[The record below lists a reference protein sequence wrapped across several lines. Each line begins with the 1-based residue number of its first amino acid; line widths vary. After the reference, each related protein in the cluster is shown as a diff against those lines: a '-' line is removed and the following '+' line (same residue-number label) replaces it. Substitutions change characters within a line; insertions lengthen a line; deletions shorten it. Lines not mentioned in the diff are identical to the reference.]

1 MNAPNVNY
9 SFIWVHTQTGGNRI
23 VSLFRQPVP
32 ERKSD
37 HTSWSTACS
46 FKDKISEDKIK
57 TPNRNVN
64 KQKKRGKHGPRPW
77 IAQERPTRER
87 NPTVRG
93 GGIRDSSTPRHIKAA
108 SRRRL
113 QTLVFLSPA
122 LRRPSPPPP
131 NPRLWSRVHRSAQST
146 PDSRPDPRSPL
157 RRFRC
162 SPPPDLLLSRL
173 LLFCLL
179 FGVRSGATA
188 GLGPS
193 GGATR
198 ADLRRFGGNI
208 SDFDGSGLTHGF
220 AHGNTTFPPFLWHA
234 AFSSIH
240 DFSYVGFDWFC
251 M

>member
-1 MNAPNVNY
+1 MEWDAN
-9 SFIWVHTQTGGNRI
+9 TGPGTAHGREKPYP
-23 VSLFRQPVP
+23 SL
-32 ERKSD
+32 
-37 HTSWSTACS
+37 
-46 FKDKISEDKIK
+46 
-57 TPNRNVN
+57 
-64 KQKKRGKHGPRPW
+64 
-77 IAQERPTRER
+77 
-87 NPTVRG
+87 RG
-93 GGIRDSSTPRHIKAA
+93 GGIRDPSTTTTDTVHTPPLKAA
-108 SRRRL
+108 SRRRP
-113 QTLVFLSPA
+113 QTLIFLSPA
-122 LRRPSPPPP
+122 PRRPSPSPP
-131 NPRLWSRVHRSAQST
+131 NPRLRSRVHRSAQSS

-208 SDFDGSGLTHGF
+208 SDFDGSGLSHGF

>member
-1 MNAPNVNY
+1 M
-9 SFIWVHTQTGGNRI
+9 
-23 VSLFRQPVP
+23 
-32 ERKSD
+32 
-37 HTSWSTACS
+37 
-46 FKDKISEDKIK
+46 
-57 TPNRNVN
+57 
-64 KQKKRGKHGPRPW
+64 RGKHGPRNGP
-77 IAQERPTRER
+77 RER
-87 NPTVRG
+87 ETLPFPSRWWH
-93 GGIRDSSTPRHIKAA
+93 PRPVHNHHRHGAPPPPPPLKAA
-108 SRRRL
+108 SRRRP
-113 QTLVFLSPA
+113 QTLIFLSPA
-122 LRRPSPPPP
+122 PRRPSPSPP
-131 NPRLWSRVHRSAQST
+131 NPRLRSRVHRSAQSS

-220 AHGNTTFPPFLWHA
+220 AHGNTTFPPFL
-234 AFSSIH
+234 
-240 DFSYVGFDWFC
+240 
-251 M
+251 